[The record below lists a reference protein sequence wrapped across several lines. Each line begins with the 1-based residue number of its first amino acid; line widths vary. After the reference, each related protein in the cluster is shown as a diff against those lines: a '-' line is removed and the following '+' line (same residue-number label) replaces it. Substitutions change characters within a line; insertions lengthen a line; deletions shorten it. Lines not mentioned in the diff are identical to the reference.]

1 MMFVSPPLLHSRGSG
16 FFDFAYTTLTAMNL
30 VILLAFFSAPSKAA
44 QVTCLVTAVLLLF
57 DMIMILAVPR
67 LRVEEGWVGIASV
80 VWALIIAI
88 WVVITDRVV
97 AYGKREEEE
106 RLTGR
111 SESRRTLKEWLAVG
125 VSEVVLIA
133 VTAVIVLMSCTLIIR
148 SRDSS
153 LQPLGQRYYV
163 DGDKYEVHLYCGG
176 LPNEAPRQNGLPT
189 VLFEAGEQPF
199 EQSMMQMV
207 DGLVH
212 NGTIDRYCFY
222 DRPGFGFSDNAPSP
236 FSAGMDADVLSEAL
250 ARAGEKG
257 PWILVSAGVGSIYS
271 RIFSSR
277 HGSDVQGLL
286 LIDPLSEDLLSRI
299 GTSSRGFGLWLR
311 GVLSPLGID
320 RIAGALFRGRSREDR
335 VYGRSSY
342 QNGKYIKA
350 KLQENLVADSLT
362 KNEVISSRAIQNK
375 DTPIAV
381 ISSGVEIRK
390 DSAWEAAQ
398 RDLTHLTRKLIGW
411 DIVDKAPHQVWEIRE
426 GRDIIEKRLSELV
439 QAAKVQPVE
448 A

>member
-1 MMFVSPPLLHSRGSG
+1 M
-16 FFDFAYTTLTAMNL
+16 
-30 VILLAFFSAPSKAA
+30 
-44 QVTCLVTAVLLLF
+44 
-57 DMIMILAVPR
+57 
-67 LRVEEGWVGIASV
+67 
-80 VWALIIAI
+80 
-88 WVVITDRVV
+88 VITDRVV
-97 AYGKREEEE
+97 AYGKQEEEE

-111 SESRRTLKEWLAVG
+111 SETRRTLKEWLAVG
-125 VSEVVLIA
+125 VSEIVLIA
-133 VTAVIVLMSCTLIIR
+133 VTVAIVFMSATLIIR

-153 LQPLGQRYYV
+153 LQPFGQRYYV
-163 DGDKYEVHLYCGG
+163 DADKYQVHLYCGG
-176 LPNEAPRQNGLPT
+176 LPVSDEPRHNGLPT

-199 EQSMMQMV
+199 ELSMRRLADDMV
-207 DGLVH
+207 V
-212 NGTIDRYCFY
+212 NRTIDRYCYY

-257 PWILVSAGVGSIYS
+257 PWVLVSAGVGSIYS

-286 LIDPLSEDLLSRI
+286 LIDPLSEDLLNRI
-299 GTSSRGFGLWLR
+299 GTSGRGFGLWLR
-311 GVLSPLGID
+311 GVISPLGID

-381 ISSGVEIRK
+381 ISSGIEIRR

-411 DIVDKAPHQVWEIRE
+411 DIIDKAPHQIWDVRE
-426 GRDIIEKRLSELV
+426 GRTAIERRLGELV
-439 QAAKVQPVE
+439 QAAKVAPREQ
-448 A
+448 